1 MNAPNPADIL
11 VWRSLLFVPANNP
24 RFIDKAHTRGADA
37 IILDLEDSVPVGER
51 PDARRKLVDA
61 VAQVGRAGADVL
73 VRINSEPEQAAAD
86 LDAAVLPGVRALLV
100 PKVDDA
106 NTLQSLSR
114 DVSQLEAERGMA
126 GGSIRFVVLVES
138 PVGLLNAEAI
148 ARADAR
154 NVAMELGGEDFA
166 LSAGLVPS
174 PETLAVPKQ
183 MILYAARAAGLVPL
197 GILGSIA
204 EYGDLDAYRATAERS
219 RRFGFEG
226 AACIHPSNV
235 PVLLNEVFTPAPE
248 EAERARR
255 IVAAYAEAER
265 AGSGAISIDGKM
277 IDVPVV
283 ERAQK
288 LLARLD
294 AIQAREA
301 AASS

>member
-1 MNAPNPADIL
+1 M
-11 VWRSLLFVPANNP
+11 
-24 RFIDKAHTRGADA
+24 
-37 IILDLEDSVPVGER
+37 LDLCFAFEPNLWLFPDRR
-51 PDARRKLVDA
+51 PRP
-61 VAQVGRAGADVL
+61 AGAWATP
-73 VRINSEPEQAAAD
+73 VRLEVR
-86 LDAAVLPGVRALLV
+86 AVRLLLLRALLV
-100 PKVDDA
+100 GALLLRPGLGA
-106 NTLQSLSR
+106 LS
-114 DVSQLEAERGMA
+114 
-126 GGSIRFVVLVES
+126 
-138 PVGLLNAEAI
+138 P
-148 ARADAR
+148 
-154 NVAMELGGEDFA
+154 A

-235 PVLLNEVFTPAPE
+235 PVLNEVFTPAPE

-294 AIQAREA
+294 AIRARDA